1 MARHRQHRPEAARCA
16 RRGVPLLLLFRV
28 RRSGRVQVVLDVGGA
43 EGPMAGG
50 LLRCVSVLSPNE
62 TELHRMTGAATG
74 TRAEVVL
81 AARALQQQGAHD
93 VLVKL
98 GSKGSLLVAGT
109 LPPPHTS
116 PGTPVAT
123 AFPRMPTR
131 AVRPVCGWSARVAG
145 VATRARPCIRVRFEA
160 GTPRRGQR
168 RSRGLWRRLHD
179 TCAAC
184 VARAVRAAALSGF
197 TDAPAGVG
205 ACV

>member
-109 LPPPHTS
+109 LPPPPHLTRYPCS
-116 PGTPVAT
+116 HCIPTHANPCGAAGVWMECARGRCGHPGTPMHT
-123 AFPRMPTR
+123 G
-131 AVRPVCGWSARVAG
+131 AV
-145 VATRARPCIRVRFEA
+145 
-160 GTPRRGQR
+160 
-168 RSRGLWRRLHD
+168 
-179 TCAAC
+179 
-184 VARAVRAAALSGF
+184 
-197 TDAPAGVG
+197 
-205 ACV
+205 